1 MHVLL
6 AGATGDV
13 GRRIVPLLLARGHRV
28 TGLTRSVERAE
39 GLRVAGACAAVV
51 DVTEGSA
58 LRAVV
63 RASAPDG
70 ILHQLTDLT
79 GEDRSA
85 NARLRVVGTRNLVNG
100 ARAAGVTRIVAQRFA
115 FAYEDGLGSATED
128 VALRPGT
135 PGIPGLEAAAAELPD
150 WVVQRYGLFYGSG
163 TRYAPDGVWAQ
174 RARAGELIADESVT
188 SWIHVDD
195 AAAAAVAALGWPSGV
210 YNVCDDEPATGRE
223 WVPVF
228 CAAVCAP
235 PPPRAAIRIPGAR
248 GADNGGALALG
259 WRPAVLSWRT
269 GFRAPAGAAS

>member
-6 AGATGDV
+6 AGATGAV
-13 GRRIVPLLLARGHRV
+13 SRRIVPLLLARGHRV

-39 GLRVAGACAAVV
+39 GLWVAGAHAAVV
-51 DVTEGSA
+51 DVVEGPA
-58 LRAVV
+58 LAAVV

-85 NARLRVVGTRNLVNG
+85 NARLRVVGTRNLVNA
-100 ARAAGVTRIVAQRFA
+100 ARAAGATRVVAQSIA
-115 FAYEDGLGSATED
+115 FAHEDGPGPATED

-135 PGIPGLEAAAAELPD
+135 PEIPGLAAAELPD
-150 WVVQRYGLFYGSG
+150 RVVRRYGLFYGPG
-163 TRYAPDGVWAQ
+163 TWYAADGVWAQ

-188 SWIHVDD
+188 SWIHIDD
-195 AAAAAVAALGWPSGV
+195 AAAALERPSGV

-228 CAAVCAP
+228 CAAVWVP
-235 PPPRAAIRIPGAR
+235 PPPRAPTRIPGAR
-248 GADNGGALALG
+248 GADNGRARALG
-259 WRPAVLSWRT
+259 WHPAVPSWLT